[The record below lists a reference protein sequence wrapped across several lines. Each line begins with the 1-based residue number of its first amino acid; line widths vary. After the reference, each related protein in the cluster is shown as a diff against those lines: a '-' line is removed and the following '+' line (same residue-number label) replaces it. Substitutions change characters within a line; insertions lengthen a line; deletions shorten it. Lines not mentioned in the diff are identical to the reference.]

1 MVVCVASTNCF
12 LHAYARLPMSQR
24 RTVGAWLRG
33 NDDFCCTSGARLGDS
48 FCIRRAMLTSE
59 SRQPINRTSHLG
71 SLVHLRTC
79 NQSPPR
85 GSIRAWRCSL
95 ISRRGRKSHRYQ
107 VPQAIVWRRLN
118 CCGDKEDCSA
128 SHPSS
133 LSHC

>member
-33 NDDFCCTSGARLGDS
+33 NDDFCCTSGARLRDS

-95 ISRRGRKSHRYQ
+95 ISRRGRRTAGAIAIRYHKPLFGG
-107 VPQAIVWRRLN
+107 VSTVVGIRRIVLPHFP
-118 CCGDKEDCSA
+118 
-128 SHPSS
+128 HP
-133 LSHC
+133 